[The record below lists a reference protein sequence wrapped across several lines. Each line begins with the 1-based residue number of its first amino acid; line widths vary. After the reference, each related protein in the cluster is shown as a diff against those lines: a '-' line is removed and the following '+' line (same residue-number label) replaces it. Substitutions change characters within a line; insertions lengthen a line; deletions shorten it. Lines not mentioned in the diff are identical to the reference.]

1 MNNTDCSQLYGP
13 IITENM
19 MCTSGK
25 NAKGSCFGDSGGPAI
40 VKNDAGF
47 YVQVK
52 NTLLIAVFDS
62 KDWFYHN
69 HKNSLRNINIVHLG
83 RHRFI
88 WWWNLWRGIPQWA
101 SPCSQIFWLDWSCN
115 WTDVLNNSLFL
126 YDEIFI
132 LNLWISKIVLKIYRH
147 TMKLIQK

>member
-1 MNNTDCSQLYGP
+1 MLVSNLNQLISAGTYPDGLQEVTVEILNNTDCSQLYGP

-52 NTLLIAVFDS
+52 
-62 KDWFYHN
+62 Y
-69 HKNSLRNINIVHLG
+69 IN
-83 RHRFI
+83 F
-88 WWWNLWRGIPQWA
+88 
-101 SPCSQIFWLDWSCN
+101 
-115 WTDVLNNSLFL
+115 
-126 YDEIFI
+126 
-132 LNLWISKIVLKIYRH
+132 
-147 TMKLIQK
+147 